1 MTDKV
6 SFTSME
12 HGTQTDYD
20 LLMADGEGK
29 TGEFADRI
37 LDWLRQL
44 DIDSPYHVTRLE
56 HCLQSATR
64 AERDGADDETIVC
77 ALLHDIGDLLG
88 PANHSEVA
96 AALLAP
102 YVSEKNHWIV
112 KHHGVFQMFYYAHH
126 SGGDRN
132 ARDNYKGHRWYKDA
146 VRFCERYDQN
156 CFDPNYESEPL
167 SFFAPMVHRVFRRE
181 NVRDFE
187 TELRYGEEARGA

>member
-20 LLMADGEGK
+20 LLMADEEGK

-44 DIDSPYHVTRLE
+44 DVDSPYHITRLE

-112 KHHGVFQMFYYAHH
+112 KHHGLFQGYYWFHFI
-126 SGGDRN
+126 GQNRN
-132 ARDNYKGHRWYKDA
+132 AREKYKDHEHYQA
-146 VRFCERYDQN
+146 CVDFCAKWDQPS
-156 CFDPNYESEPL
+156 FDPDYDTLPLEHFEPKVRAL
-167 SFFAPMVHRVFRRE
+167 FAKKPRPFF
-181 NVRDFE
+181 
-187 TELRYGEEARGA
+187 

>member
-1 MTDKV
+1 
-6 SFTSME
+6 
-12 HGTQTDYD
+12 
-20 LLMADGEGK
+20 
-29 TGEFADRI
+29 
-37 LDWLRQL
+37 
-44 DIDSPYHVTRLE
+44 
-56 HCLQSATR
+56 
-64 AERDGADDETIVC
+64 
-77 ALLHDIGDLLG
+77 
-88 PANHSEVA
+88 
-96 AALLAP
+96 
-102 YVSEKNHWIV
+102 
-112 KHHGVFQMFYYAHH
+112 MFYYAHH